1 MGRWAISG
9 GDAASLTNG
18 KGHRVE
24 ETTAVDAERRR
35 RRGQGSMV
43 QCGLSRSVSD
53 SDKLPNTCL
62 LAVPPVSKQQSD
74 EDSAPL
80 VSN

>member
-9 GDAASLTNG
+9 GDATSPANE

-24 ETTAVDAERRR
+24 ETTAVDAEQRR
-35 RRGQGSMV
+35 RRGRGSAV